1 MDHLDRR
8 TIEHVM
14 TRAAGRIPPKP
25 MSYLQVCLVMETAGK
40 QRRQRYYIWEHYRAL
55 LRSQELNDD
64 RFDYLND
71 DHRDEFMEIKREH
84 FYTTEQELVVHE
96 KAVSDGKKPS
106 VRGVPAVKK
115 KQPGKNPIVNGV
127 PKRGRPRKQYPPGEE
142 PTGRNR
148 KSKVIEGGNLGEEK
162 PNKIKPRKRKA
173 DEMEEDVGNLA
184 VAPAKRPPRKKKK
197 TSQDIPPTSGAVPI
211 SLASTPNADPVLG
224 ANDVTSSQPPVAAP
238 ATIPDAV
245 PTTVPGVAAPAFM
258 PVAPSPV
265 AFVGPSR
272 KRGRPPKS
280 QAPNESPAPKKPRKS
295 KKEATDPVPKPTL
308 GQDDTTA
315 SAVPPALDARAL
327 EEGQADLQAT
337 AGEQNVEAVI
347 APFPSVTTLSNF
359 TL

>member
-25 MSYLQVCLVMETAGK
+25 TSYLQVCLVMETAGK

-127 PKRGRPRKQYPPGEE
+127 PKRGRPRKEYPPGEE
-142 PTGRNR
+142 PTWR
-148 KSKVIEGGNLGEEK
+148 KRKTKVIESENWGEK
-162 PNKIKPRKRKA
+162 KKNKPRKRKA
-173 DEMEEDVGNLA
+173 DEMEEDADNLA

-197 TSQDIPPTSGAVPI
+197 ASQDNLPASDAVPI
-211 SLASTPNADPVLG
+211 SLTSTPNADPVLG
-224 ANDVTSSQPPVAAP
+224 ANDVTSSQPPVATP
-238 ATIPDAV
+238 VTRPDAI
-245 PTTVPGVAAPAFM
+245 PSTVPGVAALAFVS
-258 PVAPSPV
+258 VAPSPV
-265 AFVGPSR
+265 AFAGPSR

-295 KKEATDPVPKPTL
+295 KKEVTEPVPKPTPK
-308 GQDDTTA
+308 QDDTAA

-327 EEGQADLQAT
+327 EEGQANLQAS
-337 AGEQNVEAVI
+337 EQNVEAVI
-347 APFPSVTTLSNF
+347 APFPSVTTPSNF